1 MIGMSL
7 RDLGASVVVVVRS
20 RCFQTAVEAVG
31 GRGGSPKS
39 IGLESPGLQDAIP
52 DLCIVTEAL

>member
-1 MIGMSL
+1 MIGMSF
-7 RDLGASVVVVVRS
+7 RDLGGSVDVVVRS

-39 IGLESPGLQDAIP
+39 IDWLESPELLPDAIP
-52 DLCIVTEAL
+52 GLVVVN